1 MALKTFTNPTLEAS
15 YISSEIK
22 RLVAYTGEMLNYND
36 FAILRK
42 LRAHI
47 FA

>member
-1 MALKTFTNPTLEAS
+1 MALKTFTNPTLEAG

-22 RLVAYTGEMLNYND
+22 RIVAYTGEMLNYND

-42 LRAHI
+42 LA
-47 FA
+47 